1 MSKPRTRADKAVD
14 DLVRTLEQARSQIVH
29 RLNDLDFK
37 AMRKRSARL
46 AGSLQSELQQRVRPR
61 RRRSFPGGGTGIA
74 GLVAAALAGAA
85 VAYLLTSEQRRRA
98 AQERLAGVG
107 RQARQ
112 RYAELTGGRT
122 PAEADLEARVQEALA
137 AQGST
142 PEGMEVAVEGR
153 TVYLRGTVPDPA
165 VVDQAAERIH
175 AVDGVVA
182 VVNLTTSANSG
193 RS

>member
-14 DLVRTLEQARSQIVH
+14 EFVRTLEQARSRMVH

-37 AMRKRSARL
+37 AMRKRGARL

-61 RRRSFPGGGTGIA
+61 RRRGFPGGGTGIA

-122 PAEADLEARVQEALA
+122 PAEADLEARVQEAIA
-137 AQGST
+137 AQGT